1 MVTVWRI
8 VAGVWACLAAGMVWA
23 ETLRVGPGEAIPT
36 IAEASRRAR
45 DGDVVEIVAGTYVG
59 DVAVW
64 DQQRLTI
71 RGVSGRPRLVA
82 GGRVAEGKGIWVVR
96 GGEIEVSN
104 LAFEGARGPT
114 RAGSGIRLEAG
125 RLVVRNCLFVDNEMG
140 ILTADRPGISLD
152 VEDSEFA
159 HGVLLPTPRI
169 SHLLYAGRIDRL
181 DVTGSYFHDG
191 RIGHLLKSR
200 AAVSRVSYS
209 RLSDEGGG
217 QASYEMDFPEGGE
230 VVLLGNIVWQGVAT
244 ENRRLISFGAEGLR
258 GDRHEL
264 VMVAN
269 TLVDDVPGGGQFVAI
284 WSPERVSVRASDNL
298 LLGGCAGA
306 ACPDDVFRREE
317 EVGPGWTRLSGQGNL
332 QLHDTV
338 GVAAWTRRGLRPVG
352 DEKPP
357 VVAPSQAASTPRPV
371 REYTPPVGT
380 RPAGV
385 RVMPGALGL

>member
-1 MVTVWRI
+1 MVPAWRI
-8 VAGVWACLAAGMVWA
+8 VVCMWACLAALPAWA
-23 ETLRVGPGEAIPT
+23 ETLRVGPGEAIST

-45 DGDVVEIVAGTYVG
+45 DGDVVEIVSGTYLG

-82 GGRVAEGKGIWVVR
+82 GGRIAEGKGIWVVR
-96 GGEIEVSN
+96 GGDIEVSN

-159 HGVLLPTPRI
+159 QGVLLPKPRI

-209 RLSDEGGG
+209 RFSDEAGG

-244 ENRRLISFGAEGLR
+244 ENRRLIAFGAEGLR

-269 TLVDDVPGGGQFVAI
+269 TLVDDVPGGGEFVAI
-284 WSPERVSVRASDNL
+284 WSPERVRVSASDNL
-298 LLGGCAGA
+298 LLGGCVGA
-306 ACPDDVFRREE
+306 RCPDSVFRRGEDA
-317 EVGPGWTRLSGQGNL
+317 GPGWTRLSGQRNL
-332 QLHDTV
+332 QLHDPV
-338 GVAAWTRRGLRPVG
+338 QVAAWISRGLRPAA
-352 DEKPP
+352 DEMPP
-357 VVAPSQAASTPRPV
+357 LGLPSPGSDVLMPV
-371 REYTPPVGT
+371 REFTLPVGT
-380 RPAGV
+380 RPVGA
-385 RVMPGALGL
+385 RDMPGALGF